1 MKQSALF
8 IALLPLL
15 ITPAIYADTTQTSV
29 LDNRAAKGDI
39 TQPGGARRLSED
51 QTAAIRAS
59 LNEKPAKNIILL
71 IGDGMGDSEITA
83 ARNYA
88 EGAGGF
94 FKGIDALPLT
104 GQYTHYALDKKTGKP
119 DYVTDSAASATAW
132 STGVKTYNGAL
143 GVDIHEKDR
152 QTLLEMAKAAGL
164 ATGNVSTAELQDAT
178 PAALVAHVTSRKC
191 YGPSVTSEKC
201 PTNALEKGGKG
212 SITEQLLNARPDVTL
227 GGGAKT
233 FAETATA
240 GEWQGKTLRE
250 QAQARGYQLVS
261 DANSLAAITEAN
273 QDKPLLGLFS
283 DGNMPVRWEGPKAS
297 YHGNIDK
304 PAVTCTPNP
313 KRTDSVP
320 TLAAMTD
327 KAIDLLSK
335 SEKGFFLQ
343 VEGAS
348 IDKQDHAA
356 NPCGQI
362 GETVDL
368 DEAVQKALAFAKKD
382 GNTLV
387 IVTADHAHASQIVPP
402 DTKAPGL
409 TQALNTK
416 DGAVMVMSYGN
427 SEEESM
433 EHTGTQL
440 RIAAS
445 GPGAQRVIGLTDQTD
460 NFYTI
465 AGALGLATTTDQQK
479 ALSDNAEVR
488 VATENG
494 SYAADA
500 TGFNGDAVLSYEL
513 KDKSGNVIAAS
524 DSTTPLSGVRVK
536 TAQTTAIAL
545 DKVAEGNE
553 YTLTV
558 TGRQSGKS
566 VTVDFQAPAAGS
578 SDKNADKNADKNGVI
593 ASGKVNN
600 NPQADGSPLGET
612 GTAVAVV
619 AIAVAMLAAIAMIIK
634 TVKITR

>member
-1 MKQSALF
+1 MKYSAIFAALF
-8 IALLPLL
+8 PLL
-15 ITPAIYADTTQTSV
+15 GLPAAHADTSTTTV
-29 LDNRAAKGDI
+29 LDNRAAQGDI
-39 TQPGGARRLSED
+39 TQPGGARRLSAD
-51 QTAAIRAS
+51 QTDAIRAS
-59 LNEKPAKNIILL
+59 LNNKPAKNVILL

-88 EGAGGF
+88 EGAGGY

-104 GQYTHYALDKKTGKP
+104 GQYTHYSLDKKTGKP
-119 DYVTDSAASATAW
+119 DYVTDSAASASAW

-143 GVDIHEKDR
+143 SVDIHEKDH
-152 QTLLEMAKAAGL
+152 QTILELAKAAGL

-178 PAALVAHVTSRKC
+178 PAAQVSHVTSRKC

-261 DANSLAAITEAN
+261 DATSLAEISQAN

-283 DGNMPVRWEGPKAS
+283 DGNMPVRWEGPKATF
-297 YHGNIDK
+297 HGNIDQ
-304 PAVTCTPNP
+304 PAVTCAVNP
-313 KRTDSVP
+313 KRDASVP
-320 TLAAMTD
+320 TLAQMTD
-327 KAIDLLSK
+327 KAISLLS
-335 SEKGFFLQ
+335 SNEKGFFLQ

-368 DEAVQKALAFAKKD
+368 DEAVQKALEFAKKD

-387 IVTADHAHASQIVPP
+387 IVTADHAHSSQIIPP
-402 DTKAPGL
+402 KTKAPGL

-440 RIAAS
+440 RIAAY
-445 GPGAQRVIGLTDQTD
+445 GPHAANVVGLTDQTD
-460 NFYTI
+460 LYYTMK
-465 AGALGLATTTDQQK
+465 AALGL
-479 ALSDNAEVR
+479 
-488 VATENG
+488 
-494 SYAADA
+494 
-500 TGFNGDAVLSYEL
+500 
-513 KDKSGNVIAAS
+513 
-524 DSTTPLSGVRVK
+524 
-536 TAQTTAIAL
+536 
-545 DKVAEGNE
+545 
-553 YTLTV
+553 
-558 TGRQSGKS
+558 
-566 VTVDFQAPAAGS
+566 
-578 SDKNADKNADKNGVI
+578 
-593 ASGKVNN
+593 
-600 NPQADGSPLGET
+600 
-612 GTAVAVV
+612 
-619 AIAVAMLAAIAMIIK
+619 
-634 TVKITR
+634 

>member
-1 MKQSALF
+1 MKYSAIF
-8 IALLPLL
+8 AAILPLL
-15 ITPAIYADTTQTSV
+15 SLSVAHADSDTTV
-29 LDNRAAKGDI
+29 LDHRAALGDI
-39 TQPGGARRLSED
+39 TQQGGARRLSAD
-51 QTAAIRAS
+51 QTEAIRAS
-59 LNEKPAKNIILL
+59 LNNKQAKNVILL

-88 EGAGGF
+88 QGAGGF

-143 GVDIHEKDR
+143 GVDIHEKDH
-152 QTLLEMAKAAGL
+152 QTILELAKLAGL

-178 PAALVAHVTSRKC
+178 PAALISHVTSRKC
-191 YGPSVTSEKC
+191 YGPGVTSEKC

-212 SITEQLLNARPDVTL
+212 SITEQLLNARADVTL

-233 FAETATA
+233 FAEAATA

-250 QAQARGYQLVS
+250 QAEARGYQLVN
-261 DANSLAAITEAN
+261 DATTLAAITQAN

-304 PAVTCTPNP
+304 AAVTCTPNP
-313 KRTDSVP
+313 KRNESVP
-320 TLAAMTD
+320 TLAQMTD
-327 KAIDLLSK
+327 KAITLLSTH
-335 SEKGFFLQ
+335 EKGFFLQ

-368 DEAVQKALAFAKKD
+368 DEAVQKALEFAKKD

-387 IVTADHAHASQIVPP
+387 IVTADHAHSSQIIPP
-402 DTKAPGL
+402 DSKAPGL

-440 RIAAS
+440 RIAAY
-445 GPGAQRVIGLTDQTD
+445 GPHAANVVGLTDQTD
-460 NFYTI
+460 LYYTMK
-465 AGALGLATTTDQQK
+465 AALGL
-479 ALSDNAEVR
+479 
-488 VATENG
+488 
-494 SYAADA
+494 
-500 TGFNGDAVLSYEL
+500 
-513 KDKSGNVIAAS
+513 
-524 DSTTPLSGVRVK
+524 
-536 TAQTTAIAL
+536 
-545 DKVAEGNE
+545 
-553 YTLTV
+553 
-558 TGRQSGKS
+558 
-566 VTVDFQAPAAGS
+566 
-578 SDKNADKNADKNGVI
+578 
-593 ASGKVNN
+593 
-600 NPQADGSPLGET
+600 
-612 GTAVAVV
+612 
-619 AIAVAMLAAIAMIIK
+619 
-634 TVKITR
+634 